1 MKVSLIVPCSRCG
14 QVLIALEAIT
24 ALPSS
29 SEAPE
34 TEQPL
39 ESASVEDNT
48 VAAAREDPEQ
58 VADARSSASC
68 LLAVSSSAALLIFA
82 GGFVLL

>member
-1 MKVSLIVPCSRCG
+1 MPCSRCG
-14 QVLIALEAIT
+14 QVLIALAAIN

-29 SEAPE
+29 TEAPE

-58 VADARSSASC
+58 VADPSSSASR
-68 LLAVSSSAALLIFA
+68 LLTVSSTAALMILA
-82 GGFVLL
+82 GSLVIV